1 MKTNSTRLSALRRE
15 ANLTQAE
22 LARLAG
28 ITRIAVLRYEQGI
41 YSQLSEKL
49 ADTLSEVHPDRPHP
63 RTIHSLYAADR
74 KARRQVARNLL
85 GVLPI
90 LRVSTD
96 PCRSPFYNFRVD
108 VMVGSS
114 YEGDLSGSPI
124 SGSPISGSPIS
135 DSRMSFCNLLGL
147 HPATVVDYE
156 RGLTRTMPAGIKEAL
171 IEVGFSEE
179 YVTDLGAIQEAWLKS
194 LGTSD
199 G

>member
-1 MKTNSTRLSALRRE
+1 MKTNSTSIGRLRRE
-15 ANLTQAE
+15 ANLTQAD

-41 YSQLSEKL
+41 YSQLSDKL
-49 ADTLSEVHPDRPHP
+49 ADTLSEVHPDNPSP
-63 RTIHSLYAADR
+63 KTIHSLYAADR
-74 KARRQVARNLL
+74 KAQRQVARNIL
-85 GVLPI
+85 GVLPV

-114 YEGDLSGSPI
+114 HRSSYEGDLN
-124 SGSPISGSPIS
+124 
-135 DSRMSFCNLLGL
+135 DSRMAFCNLLGL

-156 RGLTRTMPAGIKEAL
+156 RGVTKTMPVGIKEAL

-179 YVTDLGAIQEAWLKS
+179 YVADLGAIQEAWVNFLKEGQKDES
-194 LGTSD
+194 KK
-199 G
+199 

>member
-1 MKTNSTRLSALRRE
+1 MKTNSTSIATLRRE

-22 LARLAG
+22 LAKLAG
-28 ITRIAVLRYEQGI
+28 VTRIAVLRYEQGI
-41 YSQLSEKL
+41 YSQLSDKL
-49 ADTLSEVHPDRPHP
+49 AKTLSDYHPDRPHP

-90 LRVSTD
+90 LRVSSD
-96 PCRSPFYNFRVD
+96 PCRSPFYNFRID
-108 VMVGSS
+108 VMAGSS
-114 YEGDLSGSPI
+114 YEGDSNE
-124 SGSPISGSPIS
+124 
-135 DSRMSFCNLLGL
+135 SRMSFCNLLGL

-156 RGLTRTMPAGIKEAL
+156 RGLTRTMPAGIREAL
-171 IEVGFSEE
+171 IEVGFNNE
-179 YVTDLGAIQEAWLKS
+179 YVNDLASIQEAWLKS

>member
-1 MKTNSTRLSALRRE
+1 MKTNSTSIAALRRE
-15 ANLTQAE
+15 ANLTQAD
-22 LARLAG
+22 LAKLAG

-41 YSQLSEKL
+41 YSQLSDKL
-49 ADTLSEVHPDRPHP
+49 ADTLSEVHPDNPSP
-63 RTIHSLYAADR
+63 KTIHSLYAADR
-74 KARRQVARNLL
+74 KAQRQVARNIL
-85 GVLPI
+85 GVLPV

-124 SGSPISGSPIS
+124 S
-135 DSRMSFCNLLGL
+135 DSRMAFCNLLGL

-156 RGLTRTMPAGIKEAL
+156 RGVTKTMPVGIKEAL

-179 YVTDLGAIQEAWLKS
+179 YVADLGAIQEAWVNFLKE
-194 LGTSD
+194 GQKD
-199 G
+199 

>member
-1 MKTNSTRLSALRRE
+1 MKPSVPSIASLRRE

-22 LARLAG
+22 LAKLAG
-28 ITRIAVLRYEQGI
+28 VTRIAVLRYEQGI

-49 ADTLSEVHPDRPHP
+49 AKTLSDYHPDRPHP

-74 KARRQVARNLL
+74 KANRQVARNLL
-85 GVLPI
+85 GVIPV

-114 YEGDLSGSPI
+114 YEGDV
-124 SGSPISGSPIS
+124 S

-156 RGLTRTMPAGIKEAL
+156 RGLTRTMPAGIREAL

-179 YVTDLGAIQEAWLKS
+179 YVADLGAIQEAWVNS
-194 LGTSD
+194 LGGSAD
-199 G
+199 E